1 MKTRTVWNREDYN
14 EDYWR
19 ETLECNGE
27 EAGDYGYEEMQ
38 MMAEEAYERLE
49 EELDGLKAYLSDDG
63 ESWLHSAKSPTH
75 GNRLVARG
83 SIGRWDGTRHG
94 FTVFDT
100 LDDLLYGRHT
110 PFKDCEIDSIEE
122 EAEKGGLF
130 IYGSHHDGSVSIEIR
145 QLSEAG
151 EAVYGDLGEGGFIM
165 DPVTLFDPCM
175 KQNERTFYPGQEG
188 DMFRTMWDNNS
199 YCKQPAYMKRAFG
212 I

>member
-49 EELDGLKAYLSDDG
+49 EELEGLRAYLSDDG

-75 GNRLVARG
+75 GNHLLARG
-83 SIGRWDGTRHG
+83 GIGRWDGTRYG
-94 FTVFDT
+94 LTVFET
-100 LDDLLYGRHT
+100 IDDLLYGRQT
-110 PFKDCEIDSIEE
+110 PFRDCEIDSIEE
-122 EAEKGGLF
+122 DAENGSLF
-130 IYGSHHDGSVSIEIR
+130 IHGSHHDGSVFIEIR

-151 EAVYGDLGEGGFIM
+151 EAVYGELGEDESII
-165 DPVTLFDPCM
+165 DPVTLFDAHT
-175 KQNERTFYPGQEG
+175 KRNERTFYPGQEG
-188 DMFRTMWDNNS
+188 DMFRTMWDNRE
-199 YCKQPAYMKRAFG
+199 YCRRPDYMKRAFR